1 MTMAAGQK
9 KTAPKRGATNARRG
23 RPPSKSAQP
32 KAKAAP
38 PAQRTTPTRKIAQKA
53 ARSQTQT
60 KRVPSNRTAAQ
71 IDAVLAAQFESMAQE
86 LGQIPEIRTELK
98 DLRRLVDA
106 LTGMVEGL
114 VANQRAQGGDPEPE
128 VTSKE
133 QCDSAAGADEP
144 DTADDQRVPETAESA
159 PSAQ

>member
-53 ARSQTQT
+53 ARSQTQ
-60 KRVPSNRTAAQ
+60 N
-71 IDAVLAAQFESMAQE
+71 E
-86 LGQIPEIRTELK
+86 
-98 DLRRLVDA
+98 
-106 LTGMVEGL
+106 TGAIKPHG
-114 VANQRAQGGDPEPE
+114 RP
-128 VTSKE
+128 T
-133 QCDSAAGADEP
+133 
-144 DTADDQRVPETAESA
+144 
-159 PSAQ
+159 